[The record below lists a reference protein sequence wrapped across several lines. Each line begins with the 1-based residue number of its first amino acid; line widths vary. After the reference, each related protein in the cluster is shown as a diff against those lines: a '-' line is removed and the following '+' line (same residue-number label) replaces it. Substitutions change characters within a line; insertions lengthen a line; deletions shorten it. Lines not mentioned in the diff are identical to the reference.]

1 MSSLSLRQAASSLV
15 GSALGELDLLA
26 KVTVPFPM
34 KVLAPSRAVEDEA
47 ARETTV
53 YVGI

>member
-1 MSSLSLRQAASSLV
+1 MSGLSLRQAAFSLV
-15 GSALGELDLLA
+15 GVALGELDILT

-47 ARETTV
+47 A
-53 YVGI
+53 